1 MTNVDFRQVLHQAAR
16 DTADVL
22 TAQLRS
28 ECMASGWPP
37 QVANRMSVK
46 YTGNKLVV
54 DIPESIKSEADNLEY
69 GSPSVQL
76 TAAIRRFGNRPEMG
90 EAFLLK
96 RAKQL
101 LKGKL

>member
-1 MTNVDFRQVLHQAAR
+1 MTNVDFRQVLHQAAS
-16 DTADVL
+16 DTAKVM
-22 TAQLRS
+22 TSQLRS

-37 QVANRMSVK
+37 QIANQMSVK
-46 YTGNKLVV
+46 YSGNKLVV
-54 DIPESIKSEADNLEY
+54 DIPESIKTDADTLEY

-90 EAFLLK
+90 ESFLLK
-96 RAKQL
+96 RTAQL